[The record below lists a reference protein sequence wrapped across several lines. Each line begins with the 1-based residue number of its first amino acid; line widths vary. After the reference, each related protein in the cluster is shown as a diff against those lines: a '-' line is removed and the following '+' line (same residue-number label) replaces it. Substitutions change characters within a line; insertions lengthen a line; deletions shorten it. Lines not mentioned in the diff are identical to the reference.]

1 MPHETQGLF
10 LYDYVLLCYFPFEQ
24 LSTYVCP
31 TLYTGIHPIG
41 PISLENPDEYTHLS
55 VFLDQDTYSMRA
67 GTLSYH
73 CLTPLA
79 LDTFLLSDVSK

>member
-24 LSTYVCP
+24 LSAYVCP

-41 PISLENPDEYTHLS
+41 PVSLENLDEYTHLS
-55 VFLDQDTYSMRA
+55 GPGHILHESRNFE
-67 GTLSYH
+67 LS
-73 CLTPLA
+73 L
-79 LDTFLLSDVSK
+79 LDTLGPRYIFIE